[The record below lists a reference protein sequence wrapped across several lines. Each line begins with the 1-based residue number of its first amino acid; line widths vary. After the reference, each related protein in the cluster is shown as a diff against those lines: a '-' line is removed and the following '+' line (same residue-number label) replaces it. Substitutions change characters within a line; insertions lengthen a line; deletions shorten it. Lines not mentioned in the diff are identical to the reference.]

1 MSHKKLNKNDG
12 KLIGE
17 IWRHHRHTSHSYR
30 HTREKTL
37 QPSDSPLAR
46 SLNIFHRVWEGA
58 LSRTPVHLL
67 SMNLLRE
74 TSRGNSSAR
83 PAPRPPGYYRSF
95 TATEPAASPSEMET
109 HVRQTQQLFQPWS
122 SLNEELLLRLAA
134 WSLSDMENYLRSY
147 LGVEVS
153 SFAYFSAKRQNL

>member
-1 MSHKKLNKNDG
+1 MQNSSERFADTVAA
-12 KLIGE
+12 
-17 IWRHHRHTSHSYR
+17 HHTHTD
-30 HTREKTL
+30 TREQTL
-37 QPSDSPLAR
+37 HPSDSLLAR
-46 SLNIFHRVWEGA
+46 SLNIFHRVWVGA

-83 PAPRPPGYYRSF
+83 PAPRPPGYYRSH
-95 TATEPAASPSEMET
+95 TAAERAASPSEMET

-122 SLNEELLLRLAA
+122 GLNEELLLSLAA
-134 WSLSDMENYLRSY
+134 WSLSDTENYLQSY
-147 LGVEVS
+147 LAVEVS